1 MSFTWNFPYQI
12 NELNGTK
19 YSRMNK
25 VKFVEDILS
34 ISLQILK
41 RLSYTDFTWSI
52 LEYFV
57 PNVDFKLI
65 LETWKQ
71 FCELDTNR
79 ITSL

>member
-1 MSFTWNFPYQI
+1 MD
-12 NELNGTK
+12 
-19 YSRMNK
+19 K
-25 VKFVEDILS
+25 VKFVEDILL

-41 RLSYTDFTWSI
+41 RLSYANFIWSI

-71 FCELDTNR
+71 FDELDTNR
-79 ITSL
+79 ITPL